1 MALNKEK
8 EFSADNY
15 CWQVRVKSAAHLDL
29 WIAECFSGLKIEH
42 RDDGTTVLTGELTD
56 LPAVYGLILQ
66 LRDGGVEL
74 LSLQVE
80 RRESDRL
87 QDSL

>member
-1 MALNKEK
+1 MAEK
-8 EFSADNY
+8 KHQAFSTDNY
-15 CWQVRVKSAAHLDL
+15 CWQVRVKTVAHLDN
-29 WIAECFSGLKIEH
+29 WISDCFGGLKLEH

-66 LRDGGVEL
+66 LRDGGVDL

-80 RRESDRL
+80 RRDND
-87 QDSL
+87 QAMTN